1 MEEINPLYVQVLRFV
16 IENQKLSM
24 RDIQK
29 KFHLAYNAAGRIV
42 VWMEE
47 KGYAF
52 ETCANLTSI
61 VIGASVSEISWAA
74 FYGCINLT
82 DVYYKGTASDWDNI
96 YIDDYENDDLINATR
111 YYYSESQPTEAGNYW
126 HYDTDGVTPI
136 IWDYTA

>member
-47 KGYAF
+47 KGYI
-52 ETCANLTSI
+52 TPY
-61 VIGASVSEISWAA
+61 
-74 FYGCINLT
+74 YGGKDEKPREFLITLEQI
-82 DVYYKGTASDWDNI
+82 DAIYGQDN
-96 YIDDYENDDLINATR
+96 
-111 YYYSESQPTEAGNYW
+111 
-126 HYDTDGVTPI
+126 
-136 IWDYTA
+136 

>member
-47 KGYAF
+47 KGY
-52 ETCANLTSI
+52 
-61 VIGASVSEISWAA
+61 ISPYLCENPEKPREFLITLEQIDAL
-74 FYGCINLT
+74 YGQ
-82 DVYYKGTASDWDNI
+82 DN
-96 YIDDYENDDLINATR
+96 
-111 YYYSESQPTEAGNYW
+111 
-126 HYDTDGVTPI
+126 
-136 IWDYTA
+136 

>member
-47 KGYAF
+47 NGYI
-52 ETCANLTSI
+52 TPY
-61 VIGASVSEISWAA
+61 
-74 FYGCINLT
+74 YGGEDEKPREFLITLEQI
-82 DVYYKGTASDWDNI
+82 DALYGQDN
-96 YIDDYENDDLINATR
+96 
-111 YYYSESQPTEAGNYW
+111 
-126 HYDTDGVTPI
+126 
-136 IWDYTA
+136 

>member
-47 KGYAF
+47 KGYI
-52 ETCANLTSI
+52 TPY
-61 VIGASVSEISWAA
+61 
-74 FYGCINLT
+74 YGGKDEKPREFLITLEQI
-82 DVYYKGTASDWDNI
+82 DALYGQDN
-96 YIDDYENDDLINATR
+96 
-111 YYYSESQPTEAGNYW
+111 
-126 HYDTDGVTPI
+126 
-136 IWDYTA
+136 